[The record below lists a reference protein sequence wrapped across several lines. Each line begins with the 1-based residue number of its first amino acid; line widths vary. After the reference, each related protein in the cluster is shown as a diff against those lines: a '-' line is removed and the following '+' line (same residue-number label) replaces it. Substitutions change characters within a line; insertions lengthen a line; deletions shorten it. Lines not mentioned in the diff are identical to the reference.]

1 MIRAVDNG
9 RGAASHGNGTDGTAS
24 HGTASHAGNGHGEAA
39 GGRRIRVRVLRQDVA
54 AGESYW
60 ERFEVP
66 YEPNMN
72 VISVLQRIAAGARSL
87 DGRRVAPVAW
97 DCCCLEEVCGSCTM
111 LINGRTRMACSA
123 LVDRLLADEG
133 GEIELRPM
141 SKFPVVR
148 DLVVDRRRLFR
159 SLEKVK
165 AWVPVDD
172 SYDHG
177 PGPRISP
184 EAQEDMYP
192 LSECISCGCCLEA
205 CPQYTKVEP
214 VRRDGESVEDF
225 ERRRKAAFDS
235 AFIGAHAISQAMLF
249 NSNPTGSMIADER
262 LEALTSAGGIQM
274 CGNAQNCVA
283 VCPKRIPLTRSIARA
298 GRAATVWAIK
308 KIFDR

>member
-1 MIRAVDNG
+1 MIRAVEPVVQEV
-9 RGAASHGNGTDGTAS
+9 S
-24 HGTASHAGNGHGEAA
+24 AGGDAEGSHGEASV
-39 GGRRIRVRVLRQDVA
+39 REVRVRVLRQDA
-54 AGESYW
+54 AGSESYW
-60 ERFEVP
+60 ERFSVP

-72 VISVLQRIAAGARSL
+72 VISVLQKIAARARSL

-97 DCCCLEEVCGSCTM
+97 DCSCLEEVCGSCTM

-123 LVDRLLADEG
+123 LVDKLLEEAD
-133 GEIELRPM
+133 EIELRPM

-148 DLVVDRRRLFR
+148 DLCVDRARLFR
-159 SLEKVK
+159 SLERVK

-184 EAQEDMYP
+184 QQQEDAYP
-192 LSECISCGCCLEA
+192 LSECISCGCCVEA
-205 CPQYTKVEP
+205 CPQFTKIEVTRREGEP
-214 VRRDGESVEDF
+214 AEDF
-225 ERRRKAAFDS
+225 EQRRRQAFDAAFV
-235 AFIGAHAISQAMLF
+235 GPHAISQAMLF
-249 NSNPTGSMIADER
+249 NSHPVGGMIADER
-262 LEALTSAGGIQM
+262 MEALTGPGGIQV

-308 KIFDR
+308 RLFDR